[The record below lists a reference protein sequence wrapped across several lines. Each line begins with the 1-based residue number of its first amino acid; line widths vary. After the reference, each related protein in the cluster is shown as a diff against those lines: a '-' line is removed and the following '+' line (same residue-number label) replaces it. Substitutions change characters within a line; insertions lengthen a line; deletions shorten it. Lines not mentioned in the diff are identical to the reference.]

1 MSIRQSVSWRGGI
14 ASGLTAAFDPFR
26 IRTWPAGAISQ
37 NLTNIGKTQSFGP
50 PRSGNAHGVFVRL
63 ALLGAILLG
72 LVALVLAVRISSK
85 SSKLSLMLIGI
96 SITLNVAAFAT
107 ALANGIVMAPDS
119 SKHSD

>member
-1 MSIRQSVSWRGGI
+1 
-14 ASGLTAAFDPFR
+14 
-26 IRTWPAGAISQ
+26 
-37 NLTNIGKTQSFGP
+37 
-50 PRSGNAHGVFVRL
+50 VFVRL